1 MWQRDRGRLEI
12 LHNVWPRGRSLSAAL
27 PEEIDT
33 MRAFVPGKSV
43 WSGGALSVHAWIPA
57 VAALVVLGCAPA
69 GTGTTAAPAPTT
81 EDQTVSAD
89 QPWPIQT
96 REHVDLWLHGFA
108 LLQDDT
114 SRIPLFRRG
123 YRDEL
128 IVARNARGVNTLL
141 DVNRG
146 DLRERFA
153 QNRSLFNAQFVP
165 LYFRSAA
172 DLRQAID
179 YFLRAEGN
187 PQAASSREVA
197 AIISVLAGYFPAQ
210 GDRNWLRVFWESL
223 SDESAKFYHDYWVQ
237 EQRRRA
243 DVLTAVDALW
253 QATYHPRLQTYL
265 ANTQQARGSLLL
277 SLPLNGEGRTLNL
290 GATGALLAVTFP
302 DQTGSAAEA
311 LYVAVHEF
319 VIAVTQIAV
328 NDHLTPAEQRAGLGE
343 QYASAAAVRGGA
355 MLLQR
360 LAPELADGYAR
371 YYLRAANQPAGANV
385 QSSLASA
392 FPLTDAIRAAIAS
405 QLDVV
410 LGGI

>member
-1 MWQRDRGRLEI
+1 MKISFAR
-12 LHNVWPRGRSLSAAL
+12 V
-27 PEEIDT
+27 
-33 MRAFVPGKSV
+33 
-43 WSGGALSVHAWIPA
+43 WIPA
-57 VAALVVLGCAPA
+57 AATLAALAVLGCAQA
-69 GTGTTAAPAPTT
+69 GTGTAGGPTPST
-81 EDQTVSAD
+81 DDQTVSAD

-114 SRIPLFRRG
+114 SRVPLFRRG

-128 IVARNARGVNTLL
+128 IVARNARGVSTLL

-146 DLRERFA
+146 DLRERFV
-153 QNRSLFNAQFVP
+153 QNRLLFNAQFVP

-187 PQAASSREVA
+187 PQAAPSREVA
-197 AIISVLAGYFPAQ
+197 TIISLLAGYFPAQ
-210 GDRNWLRVFWESL
+210 GDRNWLRVFWEGL
-223 SDESAKFYHDYWVQ
+223 SDESVKFYHDYWVQ

-243 DVLTAVDALW
+243 DVLTAVDSLW
-253 QATYHPRLQTYL
+253 QRVYRPRLQTYL
-265 ANTQQARGSLLL
+265 ANTQQGRGSLLL

-290 GATGALLAVTFP
+290 GASGALVAVTFP
-302 DQTGSAAEA
+302 DQPAIAIDA
-311 LYVAVHEF
+311 IYVAIHELAIS
-319 VIAVTQIAV
+319 VTQTAVTD
-328 NDHLTPAEQRAGLGE
+328 NLTPAEQREGLGE
-343 QYASAAAVRGGA
+343 RYASAAAVRGGA

-360 LAPELADGYAR
+360 MAPELADGYAR
-371 YYLRAANQPAGANV
+371 YYLRAANQPAGSNV
-385 QSSLASA
+385 QTSLANA
-392 FPLTDAIRAAIAS
+392 FPLTDAIRAAITS

>member
-1 MWQRDRGRLEI
+1 MMRISFRRGTIPGAVL
-12 LHNVWPRGRSLSAAL
+12 LAAL
-27 PEEIDT
+27 
-33 MRAFVPGKSV
+33 A
-43 WSGGALSVHAWIPA
+43 
-57 VAALVVLGCAPA
+57 CAPA
-69 GTGTTAAPAPTT
+69 GTATTGAPAPSTD
-81 EDQTVSAD
+81 DQTVSAD
-89 QPWPIQT
+89 QPWAIQT

-114 SRIPLFRRG
+114 SRVPLFRRG
-123 YRDEL
+123 YRDDL
-128 IVARNARGVNTLL
+128 IVARNARGVTTLL

-153 QNRSLFNAQFVP
+153 QNRTLFNAQFVA

-187 PQAASSREVA
+187 PQAAPSRDVA

-223 SDESAKFYHDYWVQ
+223 SDESTKFYHDYWVQ

-243 DVLTAVDALW
+243 DVLTAVDSLW
-253 QATYHPRLQTYL
+253 QRVYRPRLDTYL
-265 ANTQQARGSLLL
+265 ANTQQGRGSLIL
-277 SLPLNGEGRTLNL
+277 SLPLNGEGRTINL
-290 GATGALLAVTFP
+290 GAAGALVAVTYP
-302 DQTGSAAEA
+302 DQRATAVEA
-311 LYVAVHEF
+311 IYVAVHEL
-319 VIAVTQIAV
+319 VIAVTQTAV
-328 NDHLTPAEQRAGLGE
+328 NDNLTPAEQRAGLGDR
-343 QYASAAAVRGGA
+343 YASAAAVRGGA

-371 YYLRAANQPAGANV
+371 YYLRAANQTAGANV
-385 QSSLASA
+385 QASLANA
-392 FPLTDAIRAAIAS
+392 FPLTDAIRSAVVS

-410 LGGI
+410 MGGI

>member
-1 MWQRDRGRLEI
+1 MMKISFVRAW
-12 LHNVWPRGRSLSAAL
+12 LSA
-27 PEEIDT
+27 
-33 MRAFVPGKSV
+33 
-43 WSGGALSVHAWIPA
+43 GAGSTARAWIPTA
-57 VAALVVLGCAPA
+57 AALCVLGCAPA
-69 GTGTTAAPAPTT
+69 ATGTTAAPVPST
-81 EDQTVSAD
+81 EDQTVSSD
-89 QPWPIQT
+89 QPWPIHT
-96 REHVDLWLHGFA
+96 REHVDLWLHGYA

-114 SRIPLFRRG
+114 SRVPLFRRG

-128 IVARNARGVNTLL
+128 IVARNALGVTTLL

-153 QNRSLFNAQFVP
+153 QNRTLFHGQFVA
-165 LYFRSAA
+165 LYFRSGA

-187 PQAASSREVA
+187 PQAAPSREVA

-223 SDESAKFYHDYWVQ
+223 SDESAKFYHDYWVRETQ
-237 EQRRRA
+237 RRA
-243 DVLTAVDALW
+243 DVLTAVDSLW
-253 QATYHPRLQTYL
+253 QRVYRPRLQTYL
-265 ANTQQARGSLLL
+265 ANTQQGRGSLLL

-290 GATGALLAVTFP
+290 GATGALVAVPFP
-302 DQTGSAAEA
+302 DQRATAVEA
-311 LYVAVHEF
+311 IYVAAHELA
-319 VIAVTQIAV
+319 IAVTQTAV
-328 NDHLTPAEQRAGLGE
+328 NDNLTPAEQRAGLGD

-371 YYLRAANQPAGANV
+371 YYLRAGNQPVGANV
-385 QSSLASA
+385 QTSLATA
-392 FPLTDAIRAAIAS
+392 FPLTDAIRAAVMA